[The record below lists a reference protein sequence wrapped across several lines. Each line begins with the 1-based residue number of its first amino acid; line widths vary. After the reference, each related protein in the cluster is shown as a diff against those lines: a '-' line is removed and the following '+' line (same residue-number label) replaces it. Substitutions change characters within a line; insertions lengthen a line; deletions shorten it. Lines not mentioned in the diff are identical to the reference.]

1 MAFIASSM
9 SLHSSYLKL
18 EKDQDIYCACIL
30 AKGNIE
36 YGINKEIFLVKLNLA
51 ESRSQIITLYQ
62 DDHEVIVHGR
72 LVKFEGGLVMTIRA
86 NPAKM

>member
-9 SLHSSYLKL
+9 SLYSGYLKP
-18 EKDQDIYCACIL
+18 EKDQDICCAYIL

-36 YGINKEIFLVKLNLA
+36 YGINKEMFLVKLNLA
-51 ESRSQIITLYQ
+51 ESRSQIITFYQ
-62 DDHEVIVHGR
+62 DDQEVIVHGR
-72 LVKFEGGLVMTIRA
+72 LVKFEEGLVMTICA